1 MGNKVESRLLELGL
15 RETKL
20 ELLLS
25 QGQHTGGDMKE
36 LKRQLLDIRV
46 RKRNLTRSNHR
57 QKKGPHE
64 NISNNVV
71 EPKLTEMKPK
81 EDLREDLNNNLP
93 PGEHK
98 LSILPVYSGILSK
111 SEKDEIFQGRR
122 IVSHKDSS
130 LNSEA
135 MLTADQNIS
144 SMLTAKAVDLPPS
157 SPVMETTE
165 DSDIPTSTRPKL
177 KLAIVKSLTAEPS
190 VTKVSTEETPSSS
203 CVADILVQED
213 NIRTSGDIVKE
224 NTAETGVLTSI
235 RPKLKSHRV
244 SSQCPNLLFSS
255 SSACDK
261 ISKTLTVVQPSGLVR
276 FLLGSGG
283 RGLEAI
289 EKESDAKISVTGRFG
304 DEINNLKIIGTKEAV
319 KKAEELMMNSEKV
332 SLTRRQAGLM
342 LRNGGKTLKR
352 IENDSKAI
360 VTIEGGKKDSKR
372 NTCISGTEEAKR
384 KAKAL
389 IMEAL
394 RGM

>member
-15 RETKL
+15 REAKL

-36 LKRQLLDIRV
+36 LKRQLLDIRI
-46 RKRNLTRSNHR
+46 RKRNLARSNHR

-64 NISNNVV
+64 NTSINVV
-71 EPKLTEMKPK
+71 EPKLTEIKPK
-81 EDLREDLNNNLP
+81 EDQREDLNNNLP

-111 SEKDEIFQGRR
+111 SEKDKIFRGRR
-122 IVSHKDSS
+122 IFCHKDTSQ
-130 LNSEA
+130 NSED
-135 MLTADQNIS
+135 MLTADQNFS
-144 SMLTAKAVDLPPS
+144 RMLTAKAVDLPPS
-157 SPVMETTE
+157 STVMETAE
-165 DSDIPTSTRPKL
+165 DSDFSTRPKL
-177 KLAIVKSLTAEPS
+177 KLTIVKSLSAEPS
-190 VTKVSTEETPSSS
+190 VTKASTEETPSSS
-203 CVADILVQED
+203 CGADILVQED

-224 NTAETGVLTSI
+224 NTADTGVLTSI
-235 RPKLKSHRV
+235 RPKLKSNRV
-244 SSQCPNLLFSS
+244 SNQWQNLLSTSS
-255 SSACDK
+255 LASDK
-261 ISKTLTVVQPSGLVR
+261 ISKTFTVAQPSGLVR

-289 EKESDAKISVTGRFG
+289 EKESDTKISVTGRFG

-332 SLTRRQAGLM
+332 SLTRSQAGLM
-342 LRNGGKTLKR
+342 LRNGGQTLKR